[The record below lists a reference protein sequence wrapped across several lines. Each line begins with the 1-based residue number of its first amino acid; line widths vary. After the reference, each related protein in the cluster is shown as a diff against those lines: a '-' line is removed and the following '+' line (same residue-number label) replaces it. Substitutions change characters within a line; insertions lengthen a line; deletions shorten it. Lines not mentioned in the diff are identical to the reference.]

1 MRCSVL
7 LMVAAA
13 AFVALAMVQASDS
26 SANDGEIYVVDNG
39 LRYQIMLE
47 AGEAMLIGSDTGV
60 SENVVVP
67 ATVDYQGNPFD
78 VNVIDDFAF
87 FKEGIRTVTFDGQ
100 RIERVGKFA
109 FDAMSIESIN
119 VENDHPADPADN
131 TRYMDVDGIL
141 FMRNR
146 LVSDNEL
153 TLVRYPAS
161 HPGTSYNI
169 SASVVELDTG
179 VFENCTVIEEI
190 TFDPDIRVPI
200 IPQYAFHGCTSLQ
213 RIGYDGEFNTLPSSV
228 ISIED
233 IAFESCS
240 SLLNMRTP
248 DNLRSIMAFAFDGS
262 GISRVALN
270 SDLSFIS
277 DYAFSDCRNLSG
289 FELDIDPTEQTG
301 GYYAD
306 SGILYK
312 TESST
317 TRLICYPA
325 GRTDGSFIIPDN
337 VASISDGSFCGCRY
351 LRSVTLNS
359 RMFYVPWS
367 AFNSCAAL
375 ETVTFSKSITIIED
389 TAFYGCTSLTSV
401 SGWDNVTS
409 IGYDAFSRCGFTS
422 LTLPSS
428 IRTVLA
434 YAFADSALTEVTVPD
449 TEVTLEVGVFSGC
462 AGLKKITFEGGD
474 MVLEEGA
481 LNVGTSGTGRLT
493 VEVYV
498 NNGVS
503 VPSEAVSDE
512 YTDMI
517 VNEEG
522 KHPYP
527 YENLIGVFVCI
538 LILLGIFRIIKEV

>member
-1 MRCSVL
+1 MRCSVPFII
-7 LMVAAA
+7 AAA
-13 AFVALAMVQASDS
+13 AFIALAMVQASDS
-26 SANDGEIYVVDNG
+26 SADGGETYVVENG
-39 LRYQIMLE
+39 LRYQIVFDT
-47 AGEAMLIGSDTGV
+47 GSAMLIGSV
-60 SENVVVP
+60 SDVPENVVVP
-67 ATVDYQGNPFD
+67 ATVDYQGNPYK

-100 RIERVGKFA
+100 NIERVGRFA
-109 FDAMSIESIN
+109 FDATTIESIN

-131 TRYMDVDGIL
+131 TLYMDVDGVL
-141 FMRNR
+141 FKRNR

-169 SASVVELDTG
+169 SASVVELDVG
-179 VFENCTVIEEI
+179 AFENCTTIEEI
-190 TFDPDIRVPI
+190 TFDPDIRLPT
-200 IPQYAFHGCTSLQ
+200 IPQYAFHGCASLQ
-213 RIGYDGEFNTLPSSV
+213 KIGYDGEFNTLPSSV

-233 IAFESCS
+233 IAFESCTG
-240 SLLNMRTP
+240 LLNIRAP
-248 DNLRSIMAFAFDGS
+248 DSLRSIMAFAFDGS
-262 GISRVALN
+262 GVARVALN
-270 SDLSFIS
+270 RDISFIS
-277 DYAFSDCRNLSG
+277 DYAFSDCGNLAG
-289 FELDIDPTEQTG
+289 FELDIDSTEQTG

-306 SGILYK
+306 GGILYK

-325 GRTDGSFIIPDN
+325 GRTDVSFVIPDD
-337 VASISDGSFCGCRY
+337 VASISDGSFYGCRH
-351 LRSVTLNS
+351 LKSVTLNS

-367 AFNSCAAL
+367 AFNSCVAL

-389 TAFYGCTSLTSV
+389 SAFFGCTSLTSV

-422 LTLPSS
+422 ITLPPS

-449 TEVTLEVGVFSGC
+449 AEVTLEVGVFNGC

-481 LNVGTSGTGRLT
+481 LNVGTSETGKLT

-503 VPSEAVSDE
+503 VPSEAVSNE

-527 YENLIGVFVCI
+527 YENLIAAFVCV
-538 LILLGIFRIIKEV
+538 LILLGIMMIIKEV